1 METHLSSFGQDR
13 TEENGVVTF
22 HLSQNGIGCFNQPST
37 AFPPFLDFLQSR
49 FGYIGHARLIELVS
63 YDNQDCLSDS
73 RCMNVNCERENG
85 VLPLQYG
92 EFGMKFS
99 LGFCC

>member
-37 AFPPFLDFLQSR
+37 AFPPFLLLIKILDFLRS
-49 FGYIGHARLIELVS
+49 
-63 YDNQDCLSDS
+63 
-73 RCMNVNCERENG
+73 
-85 VLPLQYG
+85 
-92 EFGMKFS
+92 
-99 LGFCC
+99 GFCSSATTTKIVCLTPGVYVNHGREDRVFSTESSG